1 MILTFKSVSC
11 NRNKKYF
18 IYLRVAYYASPRLE
32 SGIRDTSYPFNIK
45 AGAYRKSFALDETIQ
60 LRVRNKTHI
69 DIGFVQYVTL
79 NVAKY

>member
-11 NRNKKYF
+11 NHNKKYF
-18 IYLRVAYYASPRLE
+18 IYLRVTYESPRLV
-32 SGIRDTSYPFNIK
+32 SGVRDTSYPFNIK

-60 LRVRNKTHI
+60 LRARNKTHI

-79 NVAKY
+79 NDAKY